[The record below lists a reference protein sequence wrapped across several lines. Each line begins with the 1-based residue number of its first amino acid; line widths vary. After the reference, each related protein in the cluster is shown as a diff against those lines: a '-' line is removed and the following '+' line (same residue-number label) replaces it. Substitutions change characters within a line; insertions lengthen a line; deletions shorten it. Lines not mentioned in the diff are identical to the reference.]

1 MNTLLE
7 MPVVTPSARVPSPGH
22 VPVLLAET
30 LEALAPRRGGR
41 YVDGT
46 VGGGGHAAAI
56 LEESRPDGL
65 LLGLDRDAITLARA
79 VERLASYGERSSLA
93 HAAFDQ
99 LRDVVAAYGWPPVDG
114 IVLDLGFSSVQL
126 DSAGRG
132 FSFQRDEPLDMRM
145 DSGAAMPTAADLL
158 ATISEAALAGLL
170 IRYGEE
176 PAARRIA
183 REIARRR
190 SVAPLRTTGQLHAA
204 VWSAAGGRH
213 GSPIDPATR
222 TFQALRIAVNDELGQ
237 LERVLPQALAL
248 LKPGGRLAVITFHS
262 LEDRLVKQHFARAAA
277 TCICPPGLPECRC
290 GHQPE
295 VRLLWRKPRTAT
307 TAELVNNPRA
317 RSAKL
322 RVVERLQE
330 GEGAGLVCSAT
341 TEHDRKQG

>member
-7 MPVVTPSARVPSPGH
+7 KPTAAPSPPTAPPDH
-22 VPVLLAET
+22 VPVLLAEAM
-30 LEALAPRRGGR
+30 EALAPRRGAW

-46 VGGGGHAAAI
+46 LGSGGHAAAI
-56 LEESRPDGL
+56 LDQTGPDGR
-65 LLGLDRDAITLARA
+65 LLGLDRDAVTLVRAR
-79 VERLASYGERSSLA
+79 ERLAPYETRCTLVHGAFDDLRAVA
-93 HAAFDQ
+93 HANDWLA
-99 LRDVVAAYGWPPVDG
+99 VDG
-114 IVLDLGFSSVQL
+114 ILLDLGFSSVQL

-145 DSGAAMPTAADLL
+145 DSGKDMPTAADLL
-158 ATISEAALAGLL
+158 ATASEAALADLL
-170 IRYGEE
+170 FRFGEE

-183 REIARRR
+183 REITRRR
-190 SVAPLRTTGQLHAA
+190 SVAPLRTTGQLQAA
-204 VWSAAGGRH
+204 VWRAVGGRH
-213 GSPIDPATR
+213 GMPIDPATR

-262 LEDRLVKQHFARAAA
+262 LEDRLVKQHFVSAAA
-277 TCICPPGLPECRC
+277 GCICPPGLPECRC

-307 TAELVNNPRA
+307 AAELVNNPRA

-322 RVVERLQE
+322 RAVERLPE
-330 GEGAGLVCSAT
+330 GDGVAFSRSESTVPGR
-341 TEHDRKQG
+341 E